1 MSAFL
6 ASLPIRV
13 AFLAA
18 GLAILGGVTALVAEE
33 PGEEMAARIAR
44 VEDAVWNRAEVE
56 KLDEIYDPA
65 CVLHLSSTMQMKG
78 TEQLKALIMMFR
90 EEIPDRE
97 FRIEEVI
104 SAEDRITERYIWRG
118 THRRS
123 GKKLEVSGCV
133 VYHIEGG
140 KIIEAW
146 NYEDMLSLYQQLGL
160 VSAQSPFGPD
170 Q

>member
-1 MSAFL
+1 MN
-6 ASLPIRV
+6 SLRALPRIRV

-18 GLAILGGVTALVAEE
+18 GLAIFGGATVLTAEE

-65 CVLHLSSTMQMKG
+65 CVLHLSSTMQMQG
-78 TEQLKALIMMFR
+78 TEQFKALIMMFR
-90 EEIPDRE
+90 EEIPDRV
-97 FRIEEVI
+97 FRIEEII

-133 VYHIEGG
+133 VYHVKEG
-140 KIIEAW
+140 KIVEAW

-160 VSAQSPFGPD
+160 VSAQSPFGPG

>member
-6 ASLPIRV
+6 ASPQIRV

-18 GLAILGGVTALVAEE
+18 GLAILGGATDLTAEE

-56 KLDEIYDPA
+56 KLDEIYDPT

-78 TEQLKALIMMFR
+78 TEQFKALIMMFR

-97 FRIEEVI
+97 FRIEEII
-104 SAEDRITERYIWRG
+104 SAEDRITERYSWRG

-133 VYHIEGG
+133 VYHIKEG

-160 VSAQSPFGPD
+160 VSAQSPFGPG